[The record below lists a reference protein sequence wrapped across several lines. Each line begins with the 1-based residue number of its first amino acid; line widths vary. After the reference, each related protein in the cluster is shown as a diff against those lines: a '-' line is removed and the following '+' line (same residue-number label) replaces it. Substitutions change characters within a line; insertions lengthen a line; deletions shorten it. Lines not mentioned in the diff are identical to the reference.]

1 MLKQIDLV
9 FGAVA
14 QTATIRLQAIF
25 KAMLLR
31 RRKDSVGVFLR
42 ICPRALLTL
51 YQMLDGKRLI
61 ELPGKEVILHKL
73 QFTQEERDIYKMV
86 SVLFFHWTS
95 ACIQQISG
103 RGAISSNL
111 QSVPSCWY
119 SAQVSR
125 DIINDFIIRSYVM

>member
-14 QTATIRLQAIF
+14 QTATNRLQAIF

-51 YQMLDGKRLI
+51 YKMLDGKRLI

-86 SVLFFHWTS
+86 SALSFTRLVHLSNKFQVEARSQATFNRFLRAGTVLK
-95 ACIQQISG
+95 
-103 RGAISSNL
+103 
-111 QSVPSCWY
+111 
-119 SAQVSR
+119 
-125 DIINDFIIRSYVM
+125 